1 MTADRLSDSFGPY
14 AFTLAPAE
22 AEAAAARAG
31 LRTALK
37 GGLLASHVAP
47 LTAFALVMAF
57 ASVLALTGLI
67 SRRAG
72 EATIILAAAAF
83 MIQRLA
89 SHWRIRARPPAAG
102 QAAIGRLRSASA
114 VTATFG
120 DETLSFDVD
129 GRTLSLRYADCEQAE
144 DAGGLIYVW
153 PRTARRSSC
162 RRARSP
168 DAEEA
173 ARLVSRLSAGSG
185 MSAERLSRADA
196 PFYCGVESGASAGVS
211 AAFRRVGGVGG
222 AVRSDAKCTSSRRG
236 GSGDRRSLSDRAQ
249 TRRSPSAA
257 RAQAPGR
264 QDAAISGRSWR
275 RRSSRRASG

>member
-1 MTADRLSDSFGPY
+1 MTADRRSDSFGPY

-37 GGLLASHVAP
+37 GGLLTSHVAP

-57 ASVLALTGLI
+57 ATVLALTGLV

-89 SHWRIRARPPAAG
+89 SHWRIRRARSDG
-102 QAAIGRLRSASA
+102 RAAIGRLQSAGA
-114 VTATFG
+114 LTATFG
-120 DETLSFDVD
+120 DDALSFDVD
-129 GRTLSLRYADCEQAE
+129 GRALNLLYADCEQAE

-153 PRTARRSSC
+153 PRNGAPIVAPT
-162 RRARSP
+162 RALA

-173 ARLVSRLSAGSG
+173 ARLLSHLSARIGN
-185 MSAERLSRADA
+185 ER
-196 PFYCGVESGASAGVS
+196 
-211 AAFRRVGGVGG
+211 
-222 AVRSDAKCTSSRRG
+222 
-236 GSGDRRSLSDRAQ
+236 
-249 TRRSPSAA
+249 
-257 RAQAPGR
+257 
-264 QDAAISGRSWR
+264 
-275 RRSSRRASG
+275 

>member
-1 MTADRLSDSFGPY
+1 MTLDRRAGSFGPY

-72 EATIILAAAAF
+72 EATILLAAAAF

-89 SHWRIRARPPAAG
+89 NHWRIRSARSEG
-102 QAAIGRLRSASA
+102 RAAIGRLQSASA

-129 GRTLSLRYADCEQAE
+129 GRTLNLRYADCEQAE

-153 PRTARRSSC
+153 PRSGAPIVAPT
-162 RRARSP
+162 RALA

-173 ARLVSRLSAGSG
+173 ARLLSHLSARIGK
-185 MSAERLSRADA
+185 E
-196 PFYCGVESGASAGVS
+196 
-211 AAFRRVGGVGG
+211 
-222 AVRSDAKCTSSRRG
+222 
-236 GSGDRRSLSDRAQ
+236 
-249 TRRSPSAA
+249 
-257 RAQAPGR
+257 
-264 QDAAISGRSWR
+264 
-275 RRSSRRASG
+275 RRAALAG